1 MRSSGRIWAAALAAA
16 AGLAAGA
23 APLSAQFRPAEIAQR
38 ESWEEFLRTAE
49 IIKSEPEREGVTH
62 PWKLTLRQGDVE
74 HKAVWKD
81 IDAVDGEIPD
91 RWRFE
96 VAAYRLDK
104 LLDLNMVPPVVERE
118 FRGKKGD
125 LSLWADN
132 KYSELKVEEENIL
145 KPESVLAHWNDMK
158 YLTRAW
164 DCLIANDDRTQQNV
178 LYTDDWRT
186 ILIDHTRAFRSDKAH
201 RERLIYGAKGLKT
214 MDDGRGGRA
223 PGPVPPP
230 APGLRGENPL
240 PGKGRRPGRG
250 RAVFD
255 RSGDRCLDGPEA
267 DPVGR
272 NRRDDPA
279 RRRKRRF
286 ILAMRGRRT

>member
-1 MRSSGRIWAAALAAA
+1 MVKNLKSFGLWGIILCGAAAL
-16 AGLAAGA
+16 
-23 APLSAQFRPAEIAQR
+23 PLSAQFRPAEIAQR
-38 ESWEEFLRTAE
+38 ESWEEFLRTAD
-49 IIKSEPEREGVTH
+49 IIKSEPEGEGVTH

-104 LLDLNMVPPVVERE
+104 LLGLNMIPPVVERE
-118 FRGKKGD
+118 FRGKRGD

-132 KYSELKVEEENIL
+132 KYSELKVEEENIP

-178 LYTDDWRT
+178 LYTEDWRT
-186 ILIDHTRAFRSDKAH
+186 ILIDHTRAFRADKAH

-214 MDDGRGGRA
+214 MDDGRGGRRPVLFRRLPRA
-223 PGPVPPP
+223 FVEKIRSLEKAAVQAAVGPY
-230 APGLRGENPL
+230 LT
-240 PGKGRRPGRG
+240 
-250 RAVFD
+250 
-255 RSGDRCLDGPEA
+255 GPEIA
-267 DPVGR
+267 ALMARKPILLAEIDEMI
-272 NRRDDPA
+272 RRDGESAVLYEP
-279 RRRKRRF
+279 
-286 ILAMRGRRT
+286 

>member
-1 MRSSGRIWAAALAAA
+1 MLKNLKSFGLWEMVLCAAAAL
-16 AGLAAGA
+16 
-23 APLSAQFRPAEIAQR
+23 PLSAQFRPAEIAQR

-62 PWKLTLRQGDVE
+62 PWKLILRQGDVE
-74 HKAVWKD
+74 HKAVWKNID
-81 IDAVDGEIPD
+81 IMDGEIPD

-96 VAAYRLDK
+96 IAAYRLDK
-104 LLDLNMVPPVVERE
+104 LLGLNMIPPVVERE

-132 KYSELKVEEENIL
+132 KYSELKVEEENIS

-178 LYTDDWRT
+178 LYTEDWRT

-201 RERLIYGAKGLKT
+201 RERLIYGSKGIKT
-214 MDDGRGGRA
+214 MDDGKG
-223 PGPVPPP
+223 
-230 APGLRGENPL
+230 
-240 PGKGRRPGRG
+240 GRRPVLFRRLP
-250 RAVFD
+250 RAFVEKI
-255 RSGDRCLDGPEA
+255 RSLEKAAVQAAVGPYLTGAEIDA
-267 DPVGR
+267 LMARKPILLAEIDEMI
-272 NRRDDPA
+272 RRDGESAVLYEP
-279 RRRKRRF
+279 
-286 ILAMRGRRT
+286 